1 MRIKAALYNAGYLEY
16 GLVTIP
22 FPIPQDQYND
32 TIKMLEALDIG
43 GSRARDCM
51 VEEIEGSIPSLKC
64 LEGRKVNVDEL
75 DYLVKRLDSFTDGE
89 LAQFQGIAVKMGLS
103 DMTDLI
109 NLTFCCQKATVIT
122 DFSDLEQVGR
132 DHYLALN
139 GGCAG
144 MEELDNL
151 DGIETAL
158 LLIAGGDGVVTP
170 YGVVYDNGMKLEH
183 LYDGRHFPQY
193 CYEPPL
199 LMLTLQEHRD
209 EPKTWLYLPAPDS
222 QIERSI
228 LRAGFKDSA
237 DLKLSLQGSALPKA
251 ITHVLYMG
259 RESLE
264 DLNGL
269 CRILQKLSS
278 DDIKKL
284 EAVVEHMQPESV
296 LQVRCLVENLEQF
309 DFVAGVQSAEEY
321 GQYVIQESGR
331 FEYDENLRDYYDY
344 AGYGQECMNA
354 EDGRFV
360 NSGYVAYHGILAPG
374 ELMREDAVERYQAE
388 HDLQMG

>member
-1 MRIKAALYNAGYLEY
+1 MRIKAALYNAGHLEY

-22 FPIPQDQYND
+22 FPIPQDQYNG

-43 GSRARDCM
+43 GLRARDCM
-51 VEEIEGSIPSLKC
+51 IEEIEGSIPGLKC

-89 LAQFQGIAVKMGLS
+89 LAQFQGMAVKMGLS

-139 GGCAG
+139 GGCAS

-170 YGVVYDNGMKLEH
+170 YGVVYDNGIQLEH

-199 LMLTLQEHRD
+199 LMLTIQECRD
-209 EPKTWLYLPAPDS
+209 SPKTWLYLPALDS

-228 LRAGFKDSA
+228 LRAGFNDPA
-237 DLKLSLQGSALPKA
+237 DQMLSLQGSAFPKA
-251 ITHVLYMG
+251 ITRVLDMG

-264 DLNGL
+264 DLNDL
-269 CRILQKLSS
+269 CRILQKLGS

-284 EAVVEHMQPESV
+284 EAVVEHMQPESAS
-296 LQVRCLVENLEQF
+296 QVRRLIENLEQF
-309 DFVAGVQSAEEY
+309 DFVAGVHSAEEY
-321 GQYVIQESGR
+321 GQYVIHESGR

-344 AGYGQECMNA
+344 ARYGQECMNA

-360 NSGYVAYHGILAPG
+360 NRGYVAYHGGLTLG
-374 ELMREDAVERYQAE
+374 ELMREDSAERYQAE